1 MDKLKISW
9 KSLYSKYKP
18 NIVDYDIAYI
28 NALLFKYPI
37 KNDIQYL
44 KFRFNEMSILSD
56 TKEYFQEYSYKD
68 SVLKLKLLGY
78 IYVNNFKPPP
88 NYLSMGF
95 KVYNIM
101 SKGLKEKQNL
111 IDRNIYTNFLKEKKY
126 KNRLENAILEK
137 RNDFVNSKN
146 FSKSI
151 DSLTSNKNQNFENK
165 YSRDI
170 NNVNIITKEKNKI
183 KIFSLPKKKEGT
195 KFIEENI
202 KDINESSID
211 SVMRLIDHFKT
222 KKKNNN
228 YNIINHPT
236 NNTNIINCGTKTKID
251 IKQPRDNIIPIIK
264 QSKIFFSSKTLGYN
278 KDKIFE
284 LMKNLKKKEKN
295 MRYHLSVDSFKL
307 KLKNSRKSIMKE
319 RIDNYWKTNKNFIT
333 NLIEN
338 NNNIIIQNQKLINSR
353 YYSWT
358 NLSENSKINNFSIN
372 YNNLLLNQF
381 SSRSKNVQPKH
392 ISLNSC
398 SSRTRN
404 KNRDNTLFMKI
415 QNDSD
420 FMRNKNYSCVFPNEK
435 KIEQNKKHLNHQN
448 NYKSNNSDKKQ
459 IFPFRMMQTYSVT
472 NYKMF

>member
-1 MDKLKISW
+1 MDKLKILW

-37 KNDIQYL
+37 KNDTQYL

-68 SVLKLKLLGY
+68 SVVKLKLLGY

-101 SKGLKEKQNL
+101 SKCLKEKQNL

-137 RNDFVNSKN
+137 RNDFVNWKN

-151 DSLTSNKNQNFENK
+151 DSLTSNKNQIFENN
-165 YSRDI
+165 YSKDI
-170 NNVNIITKEKNKI
+170 NGINITTKEKNKI

-195 KFIEENI
+195 KFIEE
-202 KDINESSID
+202 S
-211 SVMRLIDHFKT
+211 
-222 KKKNNN
+222 
-228 YNIINHPT
+228 
-236 NNTNIINCGTKTKID
+236 NTNIINYNTKTKIE
-251 IKQPRDNIIPIIK
+251 IKKPRENIIPVLK

-307 KLKNSRKSIMKE
+307 ELKNSRKSIMKE

-358 NLSENSKINNFSIN
+358 NLSENSKINNHSIN

-381 SSRSKNVQPKH
+381 SSSSKNVQPKH